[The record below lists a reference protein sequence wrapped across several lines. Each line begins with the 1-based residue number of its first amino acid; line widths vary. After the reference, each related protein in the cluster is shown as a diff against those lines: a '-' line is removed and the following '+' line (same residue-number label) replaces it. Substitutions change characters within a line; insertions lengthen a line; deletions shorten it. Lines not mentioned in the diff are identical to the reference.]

1 MKEGQEI
8 NQTIE
13 KQYVTMV
20 DNQKM
25 IVFPVYESHS
35 VEDTEKPCFIPD
47 PQTGEDVP
55 QDTDP
60 SLEVKKLGELVLN
73 LNGNDPK
80 GTVVYV
86 EFTVQPVGIIIKV
99 TLSTDL
105 SVTKEEVIHYDNGI
119 SQEEMEQ
126 MAKNLNRVSITG
138 E

>member
-1 MKEGQEI
+1 M
-8 NQTIE
+8 
-13 KQYVTMV
+13 
-20 DNQKM
+20 
-25 IVFPVYESHS
+25 
-35 VEDTEKPCFIPD
+35 
-47 PQTGEDVP
+47 
-55 QDTDP
+55 
-60 SLEVKKLGELVLN
+60 GELVLN